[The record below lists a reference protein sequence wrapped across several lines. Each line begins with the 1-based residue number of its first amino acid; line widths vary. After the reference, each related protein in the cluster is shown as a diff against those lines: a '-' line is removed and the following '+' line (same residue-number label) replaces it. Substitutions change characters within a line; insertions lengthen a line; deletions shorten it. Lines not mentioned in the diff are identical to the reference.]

1 MPFPFLSRLADG
13 AGRLVFCLC
22 LVLAVMVAALPVHA
36 NEDTGA
42 PVAPEEVGHTAPPAP
57 APTPAPAPAPVVH
70 TAPAHAPAVHGGP
83 AGGPAVPAAAAKVAA
98 PPAASAPARLTRVAA
113 VAPGASGIPAM
124 PAAPAAPAAPTP
136 APAESDGV
144 TGQLEAMVATL
155 EDPEAR
161 TRLVE
166 QLRVLI
172 AAQKGQIPDAA
183 EDAKAEEEKPETLGA
198 IGVALIAEQVDDLAA
213 QAVRIGQAFS
223 DVPLVTAWI
232 SRQIDDPST
241 HERWTALA
249 MMVPPLLLAA
259 VLIRHLGDRALS
271 RPLAALANRRPQRI
285 WGRLPFLFA
294 RMLLRVLPILV
305 FMMVVYGALTVIMP
319 GPRVRSVLYAIASAS
334 VIVQAVLLVAD
345 FLLAP
350 AAPGLRLLRARDETA
365 VRAYVWVRRLV
376 VAGVYGYFLIQSA
389 FVLGLPLAAY
399 GALLKLLGLLI
410 AVMLVALIL
419 QNRADV
425 AEWLRG
431 NPLSGN
437 GNAHE
442 AAERERDGQGAVMR
456 SARRRFAD
464 VWHLF
469 AIAYVVVAF
478 GAWVLNVYG
487 GFEYLARAT
496 GITIAVFLAAR
507 LLVNGLGRVL
517 LRGIHLPAETREAY
531 PHLEARIGLY
541 LPLLHRLLK
550 TVIWIVAFLAA
561 LAGWGVD
568 TGSWVESTV
577 GRRLVEGG
585 TTIAITLVF
594 AVLVWEVVSAFIER
608 FLSGAGADGVQVE
621 RSARVRTLLPLLR
634 NAVMILLIV
643 MVTLITLSEL
653 GVNIAPLLAGAGVVG
668 LAIGFGSQT
677 LVKDVIT
684 GLFILFEDTI
694 AVGDVVDVGG
704 NHSGVVEAISIRTIR
719 LRDTAGAV
727 HSVPFSAVTTVKN
740 MTKDFSFAVFNV
752 SVGYNEDCDRVIEVL
767 KRLGAEM
774 QADPQYSFDILAPLE
789 VMGLD
794 KLADSG
800 IIIMARFKTRPIKQW
815 GIGREF
821 NKRMKKRFDDLGITI
836 PYPQMQLVMQGKEP
850 KSANLEEALSQG
862 S

>member
-1 MPFPFLSRLADG
+1 MPVSFLARMTG
-13 AGRLVFCLC
+13 PAGRLVFLLC
-22 LVLAVMVAALPVHA
+22 VLAAVIFAALPVHA
-36 NEDTGA
+36 NEDTGSPIA
-42 PVAPEEVGHTAPPAP
+42 PTEAAP
-57 APTPAPAPAPVVH
+57 AAAPAPAPAPASPPKAAPPSKAPVH
-70 TAPAHAPAVHGGP
+70 PAVQAAGHPP
-83 AGGPAVPAAAAKVAA
+83 ARVTQVASVAA
-98 PPAASAPARLTRVAA
+98 PGTPGMPVAPAAPSASAPAAKEA
-113 VAPGASGIPAM
+113 DG
-124 PAAPAAPAAPTP
+124 PAA
-136 APAESDGV
+136 
-144 TGQLEAMVATL
+144 QLEAMVATL
-155 EDPEAR
+155 EDTEAR
-161 TRLVE
+161 AKLVE
-166 QLRVLI
+166 QLKILI
-172 AAQKGQIPDAA
+172 AAQKGQAPGAA
-183 EDAKAEEEKPETLGA
+183 EEDKDDDKPDTLGA
-198 IGVALIAEQVDDLAA
+198 MGVALIAEQVDGLTG
-213 QAVRIGQAFS
+213 QLVRIGAAFS
-223 DVPLVTAWI
+223 DVPQVTAWI
-232 SRQIDDPST
+232 QRQVDDPST
-241 HERWTALA
+241 HERWFNLA
-249 MMVPPLLLAA
+249 VMVPPLLLTAF
-259 VLIRHLGDRALS
+259 LIRRLGDKALS
-271 RPLAALANRRPQRI
+271 RPLGALANRRPQRI
-285 WGRLPFLFA
+285 LGRVPYLFA

-305 FMMVVYGALTVIMP
+305 FVVVVYGALTVIMP
-319 GPRVRSVLYAIASAS
+319 GPRVRSVLYAITSAS

-350 AAPGLRLLRARDETA
+350 AAPGLRLLSARDETA

-399 GALLKLLGLLI
+399 GALLKLLGLLV
-410 AVMLVALIL
+410 AVLLVALIL
-419 QNRADV
+419 QNRAGV

-431 NPLSGN
+431 HPLSGN
-437 GNAHE
+437 GNAKE
-442 AAERERDGQGAVMR
+442 AEERERDGQGAVMR

-469 AIAYVVVAF
+469 AIAYVLVAF

-496 GITIAVFLAAR
+496 GITIAVFGGAR
-507 LLVNGLGRVL
+507 FLVNGLGRL
-517 LRGIHLPAETREAY
+517 MLRGVRLPAGTREAY

-550 TVIWIVAFLAA
+550 AVIWITALLAA

-568 TGSWVESTV
+568 TGGWVESSF
-577 GRRLVEGG
+577 GRRLIEGG
-585 TTIAITLVF
+585 STILITLVF

-608 FLSGAGADGVQVE
+608 FLSGTGADGTHVE

-643 MVTLITLSEL
+643 MVALITLSEL

-752 SVGYNEDCDRVIEVL
+752 SVSYNEDYDRVIEVL

-800 IIIMARFKTRPIKQW
+800 IIIVARFKTRPIKQW

-821 NKRMKKRFDDLGITI
+821 NKRMKKRFDELGITI
-836 PYPQMQLVMQGKEP
+836 PYPQMQLVMQGKDQ
-850 KSANLEEALSQG
+850 KNANLEEALSQG